1 MELKGTIQ
9 SVQNFEQSLVVSF
22 PHKLLHDGGHE
33 HKSFKE
39 DGKSQCYSKL
49 YQLFPYGGKH
59 LWEDRVNVRFYFDE
73 RFGIGTVKISA
84 KGIQMLPSKVKE
96 LMRIVE
102 DVYTIPKSKM
112 TLVQARKFG
121 AINIGGEA

>member
-9 SVQNFEQSLVVSF
+9 SVASFEQSLITSF
-22 PHKLLHDGGHE
+22 PHKLLHDGGQS
-33 HKSFKE
+33 HKPFGE

-49 YQLFPYGGKH
+49 YQLFPVGTS
-59 LWEDRVNVRFYFDE
+59 LWADRVNVRFYFDE

-84 KGIQMLPSKVKE
+84 KGMELLPSKMDA
-96 LMRIVE
+96 LMKIVE
-102 DVYTIPKSKM
+102 DVYSIPKSRM

-121 AINIGGEA
+121 ATNIGGETQ